1 MLSRGHPTLAVGV
14 GGHERPLVNR
24 LGRSICCR
32 PSKPKSNPLHVRSA
46 GHTQALLRTQW
57 LVFRSYRAGIDPEF
71 PGQNLTRKPPVHFP
85 TAFTE
90 HFPIVHHAKYVLGM
104 EVLTNMAIVAE
115 HAYLPK
121 YGLEW
126 HSEPM
131 SIWDEWLKPY
141 RGQALHDPE
150 LLETQKPSF
159 YMEEEAHL
167 AQKGM
172 QWDELAYF

>member
-1 MLSRGHPTLAVGV
+1 MFYDRAAFISTGANITN
-14 GGHERPLVNR
+14 HEAFPGNALPWPPY
-24 LGRSICCR
+24 LGRGSWQTRAAPCE
-32 PSKPKSNPLHVRSA
+32 SV
-46 GHTQALLRTQW
+46 GTVYLLPA
-57 LVFRSYRAGIDPEF
+57 RSYRAGIDPEF

-131 SIWDEWLKPY
+131 SIWDEWLNPY
-141 RGQALHDPE
+141 RGQALHDPK

-159 YMEEEAHL
+159 YVEEEARL
-167 AQKGM
+167 AEKGM
-172 QWDELAYF
+172 QWEDLAYF